1 MSPNEE
7 RMWGLWS
14 HLGALVAVIVTGFLG
29 WVPPLI
35 IMQTRGR
42 DSFVRNEAV
51 ESLNFQLS
59 LLIVNFGSIFLII
72 VLIWTIIVPIL
83 VGISIVAID
92 IAALV
97 LMILASV
104 SGNRGEPYRYPLNFR
119 MVK

>member
-1 MSPNEE
+1 
-7 RMWGLWS
+7 MWGLWS

-29 WVPPLI
+29 WVPPLV

-42 DSFVRNEAV
+42 DSAFVRNEAV

-59 LLIVNFGSIFLII
+59 LLIANFGGVFLII

-83 VGISIVAID
+83 VGIAIVAID
-92 IAALV
+92 IAALIF
-97 LMILASV
+97 MILAGISA
-104 SGNRGEPYRYPLNFR
+104 NRGEPYRYPVNFR